1 MAEVTVHN
9 MPSVYVMETDMPM
22 SMVNDLN
29 EYLDEY
35 LEDQNKKSLAGTL
48 VGQIAQG
55 EQLLMDNTDPR
66 LEEYNNLICSLGAD
80 YINFFNNNIG
90 SRLSSPKA
98 VAIDETWSVHS
109 YEGDYNPI
117 HDHGTKTIMGISTTG
132 WTKVPQQIL
141 NQPTAGSPNYSLYNT
156 SGDCD
161 GYIAF
166 NYGRNELMNTERLRP
181 PQSFVMKPEVGKLL
195 VFPSWLQHMVY
206 PFKGEGER
214 RTVASNLNCW
224 NVPDVA
230 DQLKESW
237 EVPEES
243 LTTEKENVRNN

>member
-9 MPSVYVMETDMPM
+9 MPSVYVMETEMPI

-29 EYLDEY
+29 DYLDEY
-35 LEDQNKKSLAGTL
+35 KEDQDKKSLADSL
-48 VGQIAQG
+48 VGQISQG
-55 EQLLMDNTDPR
+55 EQLLMDNEDSR
-66 LEEYNNLICSLGAD
+66 LKEYSEFVCSLGAD
-80 YINFFNNNIG
+80 YINFFFNNTGNK
-90 SRLSSPKA
+90 LDQPKA
-98 VAIDETWSVHS
+98 IAIDETWSVHS
-109 YEGDYNPI
+109 YAGDYNPI

-141 NQPTAGSPNYSLYNT
+141 DQPTAGSPQYSLYQS

-166 NYGRNELMNTERLRP
+166 NYGRNELMNTTRLRP
-181 PQSFVMKPEVGKLL
+181 PQSFVIKPTVGKLL

-224 NVPDVA
+224 DVPA
-230 DQLKESW
+230 
-237 EVPEES
+237 ES
-243 LTTEKENVRNN
+243 LTTEKENDVD

>member
-9 MPSVYVMETDMPM
+9 MPSVYVMETVMPEN
-22 SMVNDLN
+22 MVHDLN
-29 EYLDEY
+29 DYLDEY
-35 LEDQNKKSLAGTL
+35 IEDYDRKSLADTL

-55 EQLLMDNTDPR
+55 EQLLMDNDDPR
-66 LEEYNNLICSLGAD
+66 VKEYNNLICNIGAD
-80 YINFFNNNIG
+80 YINFFTENTGLKLPN
-90 SRLSSPKA
+90 PKA
-98 VAIDETWSVHS
+98 VSIDETWSVHS

-141 NQPTAGSPNYSLYNT
+141 NQPTAGTLDYSLYNA
-156 SGDCD
+156 SGNCD

-166 NYGRNELMNTERLRP
+166 NYGRNSLMDADRLRP
-181 PQSFVMKPEVGKLL
+181 PQSFVMRPEVGKLL
-195 VFPSWLQHMVY
+195 IFPSWLQHMVY

-224 NVPDVA
+224 DI
-230 DQLKESW
+230 ST
-237 EVPEES
+237 EE
-243 LTTEKENVRNN
+243 LTSTKKEN

>member
-9 MPSVYVMETDMPM
+9 MPSVFVMQTEMPL
-22 SMVNDLN
+22 SMVNDIN

-35 LEDQNKKSLAGTL
+35 KADKDKKSLADTL
-48 VGQIAQG
+48 VGQITQG
-55 EQLLMDNTDPR
+55 EQLLLDNGDKRIKEYTDF
-66 LEEYNNLICSLGAD
+66 ICSLGAD
-80 YINFFNNNIG
+80 YINFFSQNTGTQLNH
-90 SRLSSPKA
+90 PKA
-98 VAIDETWSVHS
+98 VAVDETWSVHS
-109 YEGDYNPI
+109 YAGDYNPI

-141 NQPTAGSPNYSLYNT
+141 EQPTAGSQNYSLYQA

-166 NYGRNELMNTERLRP
+166 QYGRNELMNTERLRP
-181 PQSFVMKPEVGKLL
+181 PQSFVIKPEVGKLL

-214 RTVASNLNCW
+214 RTIASNLNCW
-224 NVPDVA
+224 DMPA
-230 DQLKESW
+230 QPQETQ
-237 EVPEES
+237 E
-243 LTTEKENVRNN
+243 

>member
-9 MPSVYVMETDMPM
+9 MASVFVMQTEMPIN
-22 SMVNDLN
+22 MVNDIN
-29 EYLDEY
+29 DYLDEY
-35 LEDQNKKSLAGTL
+35 KEDENKKSLADTL
-48 VGQIAQG
+48 VGQIYQG
-55 EQLLMDNTDPR
+55 EQLLMDNADPR
-66 LEEYNNLICSLGAD
+66 LKEYTDFVCGLGAD
-80 YINFFNNNIG
+80 YINFFTQQTG
-90 SRLSSPKA
+90 TKLKAPKA

-141 NQPTAGSPNYSLYNT
+141 DQPVAGSPEYSLYNT
-156 SGDCD
+156 SGVCD

-166 NYGRNELMNTERLRP
+166 NYGLNQLMDTDRLRP
-181 PQSFVMKPEVGKLL
+181 PQSFVMQPEVGKLL

-214 RTVASNLNCW
+214 RTIASNLNCW
-224 NVPDVA
+224 DVS
-230 DQLKESW
+230 QEPTEIKKE
-237 EVPEES
+237 
-243 LTTEKENVRNN
+243 KNNDLD

>member
-9 MPSVYVMETDMPM
+9 MASVFVMQTEMPIN
-22 SMVNDLN
+22 MVNDIN
-29 EYLDEY
+29 DYLDEY
-35 LEDQNKKSLAGTL
+35 KEDENKKSLADTL
-48 VGQIAQG
+48 VGQIYQG
-55 EQLLMDNTDPR
+55 EQLLMDNADPR
-66 LEEYNNLICSLGAD
+66 LKEYTDFVCGLGAD
-80 YINFFNNNIG
+80 YINFFTQQTG
-90 SRLSSPKA
+90 TKLKAPKA

-141 NQPTAGSPNYSLYNT
+141 DQPVAGSPEYSLYNT
-156 SGDCD
+156 SGVCD

-166 NYGRNELMNTERLRP
+166 NYGLNQLMDTDRLRP
-181 PQSFVMKPEVGKLL
+181 PQSFVMQPEVGKLL

-224 NVPDVA
+224 DVS
-230 DQLKESW
+230 QE
-237 EVPEES
+237 P
-243 LTTEKENVRNN
+243 TQENGE

>member
-9 MPSVYVMETDMPM
+9 MPSVFVMQTEMPE

-29 EYLDEY
+29 DYLDEY
-35 LEDQNKKSLAGTL
+35 KEDQDKKSLADTL

-55 EQLLMDNTDPR
+55 EQLLM
-66 LEEYNNLICSLGAD
+66 NNDDSRVKQYTEFVCNLGAD
-80 YINFFNNNIG
+80 YINAFCKNTG
-90 SRLSSPKA
+90 VKLKA
-98 VAIDETWSVHS
+98 AKSVHVDETWSVHS

-117 HDHGTKTIMGISTTG
+117 HDHGTKTLMGISTTG

-141 NQPTAGSPNYSLYNT
+141 DQPTAGSPNYSLYES

-166 NYGRNELMNTERLRP
+166 NYGMNSLIDADRLRP
-181 PQSFVMKPEVGKLL
+181 PQSFVMQPEVGKLL
-195 VFPSWLQHMVY
+195 VFPSWLHHRVY
-206 PFKGEGER
+206 PFKGDGER

-224 NVPDVA
+224 DIA
-230 DQLKESW
+230 QAA
-237 EVPEES
+237 
-243 LTTEKENVRNN
+243 

>member
-1 MAEVTVHN
+1 MPDINESMAKIEAHERECTIR
-9 MPSVYVMETDMPM
+9 YE
-22 SMVNDLN
+22 
-29 EYLDEY
+29 
-35 LEDQNKKSLAGTL
+35 
-48 VGQIAQG
+48 
-55 EQLLMDNTDPR
+55 
-66 LEEYNNLICSLGAD
+66 
-80 YINFFNNNIG
+80 NI
-90 SRLSSPKA
+90 
-98 VAIDETWSVHS
+98 
-109 YEGDYNPI
+109 
-117 HDHGTKTIMGISTTG
+117 
-132 WTKVPQQIL
+132 
-141 NQPTAGSPNYSLYNT
+141 
-156 SGDCD
+156 
-161 GYIAF
+161 
-166 NYGRNELMNTERLRP
+166 ERLRP

>member
-9 MPSVYVMETDMPM
+9 MPSVYVMETEMPI

-29 EYLDEY
+29 DYLDEY
-35 LEDQNKKSLAGTL
+35 KEDENKKSLADTL
-48 VGQIAQG
+48 VGQIYQG
-55 EQLLMDNTDPR
+55 EQLLMDNADPR
-66 LEEYNNLICSLGAD
+66 LKEYTDFVCGLGAD
-80 YINFFNNNIG
+80 YINFFTQQTG
-90 SRLSSPKA
+90 TKLKAPKA

-141 NQPTAGSPNYSLYNT
+141 DQPVAGSPEYSLYNT
-156 SGDCD
+156 SGVCD

-166 NYGRNELMNTERLRP
+166 NYGLNQLMDTDRLRP
-181 PQSFVMKPEVGKLL
+181 PQSFVMQPEVGKLL

-214 RTVASNLNCW
+214 RTIASNLNCW
-224 NVPDVA
+224 DVS
-230 DQLKESW
+230 QEPTKE
-237 EVPEES
+237 EGE
-243 LTTEKENVRNN
+243 